1 MYTRRTDSTN
11 YQNKTFV
18 RTEQIIWTA
27 TTTMY
32 TCGTNL
38 QSTKTKHLHIPNKLY
53 ELLEQICIHVK
64 WILQIAETKNLYVT
78 NKLYEQIIEEEQIF
92 TKGK

>member
-1 MYTRRTDSTN
+1 
-11 YQNKTFV
+11 
-18 RTEQIIWTA
+18 
-27 TTTMY
+27 MY

-64 WILQIAETKNLYVT
+64 RILQIAETKNLYVT

-92 TKGK
+92 TKGNEIFKKRTTNI